1 MITFKG
7 FISHDIKTWSPHTGK
22 PHMNYLW
29 LPMFELLNKSRE
41 PEIPL
46 LMALTF
52 IQRIY
57 RIPAHTRLVIALL
70 VSFITFFLSSRTPPG
85 IQFILIWSSFSLSSL
100 LLFWITIFNAEVHEV
115 KYIAKRE
122 DSSRTIV
129 FIFVLVAAII
139 GLFAVIFLLKIL
151 PDRNASG
158 YWYHIVY
165 SIISVVLSWALIHTV
180 FTFRYAHL
188 YYTCRREE
196 QGIEKE
202 DEGGLQFPGEDS
214 PDYLDF
220 AYFSFVIGMTFQV
233 SDVAVTSRQI
243 RHLVLFHGLI
253 SFVYNT
259 VILALSVSII
269 AGLVH
274 K

>member
-1 MITFKG
+1 
-7 FISHDIKTWSPHTGK
+7 
-22 PHMNYLW
+22 
-29 LPMFELLNKSRE
+29 
-41 PEIPL
+41 
-46 LMALTF
+46 MASTF

-57 RIPAHTRLVIALL
+57 RIPARTRLMIALFFSL
-70 VSFITFFLSSRTPPG
+70 ITFTISGRTPPT
-85 IQFILIWSSFSLSSL
+85 IQFILVWSSFSFSILV
-100 LLFWITIFNAEVHEV
+100 LFWITILKAEVHEV
-115 KYIAKRE
+115 KYIAKRQ

-129 FIFVLVAAII
+129 FIFVLIAAVI

-151 PDRNASG
+151 PDRNAAG
-158 YWYHIVY
+158 YWYHIGF
-165 SIISVVLSWALIHTV
+165 SFISVVLSWTLIHTI

-188 YYTCRREE
+188 FYTCRREE
-196 QGIEKE
+196 KNIEKE
-202 DEGGLQFPGEDS
+202 DEGGLQFPNEDS

-233 SDVAVTSRQI
+233 SDVAITSRQI

-253 SFVYNT
+253 SFMYNT

>member
-1 MITFKG
+1 MTAT
-7 FISHDIKTWSPHTGK
+7 S
-22 PHMNYLW
+22 
-29 LPMFELLNKSRE
+29 
-41 PEIPL
+41 
-46 LMALTF
+46 

-57 RIPAHTRLVIALL
+57 RIPAHTRLIIALF
-70 VSFITFFLSSRTPPG
+70 VSFITFLISVRTTQA
-85 IQFILIWSSFSLSSL
+85 IHFILVWCSFSFSSL
-100 LLFWITIFNAEVHEV
+100 VLFWVTIQKAEVHEV
-115 KYIAKRE
+115 KYIAKRQ

-129 FIFVLVAAII
+129 FIFVLIAAIV
-139 GLFAVIFLLKIL
+139 GLFAVIFLLEIL
-151 PDRNASG
+151 PDKNTPG
-158 YWYHIVY
+158 YWYHIGL
-165 SIISVVLSWALIHTV
+165 SFISVVLSWALIHTI

-196 QGIEKE
+196 KHIEKE

-233 SDVAVTSRQI
+233 SDVAITSRQI
-243 RHLVLFHGLI
+243 RHLALFHGLI